1 MRSVDMKRLMIMLVI
16 LGLSTLLFLQ
26 VQANFNKQSTQQVE
40 DAIQRSLSLCYA
52 QEGFYPAKLDYLI
65 EHYGVQVDAKTYFVY
80 YKTIGANIRPDVS
93 VYRKEP

>member
-1 MRSVDMKRLMIMLVI
+1 MRLVDMKRWLIMVVI

-26 VQANFNKQSTQQVE
+26 IQANFNQQSIKQVE
-40 DAIQRSLSLCYA
+40 AAIQRSLSLCYA

-65 EHYGVQVDAKTYFVY
+65 EHYGVQVDTKVYFVY

-93 VYRKEP
+93 VFRKEP